1 MLPLA
6 ASWIASRSLSSG
18 ARSRDPLD
26 RNDGG
31 VAVSCHAGA
40 QHVVDMDDADRL
52 AALGDDQDR
61 YRGFG

>member
-6 ASWIASRSLSSG
+6 ASWIASQSLSSG
-18 ARSRDPLD
+18 ARSRDPLVSP
-26 RNDGG
+26 RND
-31 VAVSCHAGA
+31 AVSRHAGA